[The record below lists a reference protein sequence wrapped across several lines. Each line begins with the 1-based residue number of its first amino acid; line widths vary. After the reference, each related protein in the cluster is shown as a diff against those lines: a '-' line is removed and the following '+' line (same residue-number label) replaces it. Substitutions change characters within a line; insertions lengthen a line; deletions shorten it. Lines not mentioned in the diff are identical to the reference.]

1 MSVAR
6 ASVLYDYCAT
16 QPDELSISKE
26 ESLEV
31 LVKHEDDWWLVRN
44 AQGQEGLIPGNYV
57 YEETGIVRT
66 KETPTYLPPGWESAI
81 DAESQERYY
90 YNTGTG
96 GGTVEFT
103 NKCPFVVAGARVC
116 SR

>member
-1 MSVAR
+1 MAR

-44 AQGQEGLIPGNYV
+44 AQGQEG
-57 YEETGIVRT
+57 
-66 KETPTYLPPGWESAI
+66 
-81 DAESQERYY
+81 
-90 YNTGTG
+90 
-96 GGTVEFT
+96 
-103 NKCPFVVAGARVC
+103 
-116 SR
+116 